1 MTRQI
6 RAELR
11 LRSRTA
17 AAPPCIDKDQ
27 EARALALLHAL
38 VDCAKAEL
46 ATMPHDEA
54 VKALQDIGCGRAVI
68 ACYMEPGGKTLIKF
82 NPPAEAIAAC
92 FPD

>member
-17 AAPPCIDKDQ
+17 AAAPCIDTAQ
-27 EARALALLHAL
+27 ARALALLQAL
-38 VDCAKAEL
+38 MDCARLEIAS
-46 ATMPHDEA
+46 MSHDEA
-54 VKALQDIGCGRAVI
+54 VKALGDISSGRAVI
-68 ACYMEPGGKTLIKF
+68 ACYMGEDGKTLIKF

-92 FPD
+92 FPA